1 MNISLSDEAVA
12 DAEGAID
19 WYVEQDA
26 WTVAE
31 ALQSEIGLALQRL
44 MITPGLGT
52 PGPVGTRILPIHRFP
67 VSLVYRVH
75 GDNIR
80 VIAIAHQRR
89 KPGFWRER

>member
-26 WTVAE
+26 WAAAE
-31 ALQSEIGLALQRL
+31 ALQSEIRLALARL
-44 MITPGLGT
+44 TTTPGLGT
-52 PGPVGTRILPIHRFP
+52 PGPGGTRILPIHRFP

-75 GDNIR
+75 GDSIR
-80 VIAIAHQRR
+80 VIAMAHQRR
-89 KPGFWRER
+89 TPGFWRDR